1 MIKLDETIYSGIIS
15 GYGPVIATLKFFD
28 NNQNC
33 LSNIKTTLVNIQ
45 NNICIIKWISK
56 KLLILTILT

>member
-45 NNICIIKWISK
+45 NNICIIK
-56 KLLILTILT
+56 